1 MTWAILIGVAVGFA
15 VNIPGLISTYR
26 NWREVQELR
35 RKKEILNAMRVAV
48 TEVMAEAVSKEQ
60 KQ

>member
-1 MTWAILIGVAVGFA
+1 MTWAILIGVAGGFA

-35 RKKEILNAMRVAV
+35 RKLETLNAMRMAV